1 MHLAKALT
9 NSVSLFHDDYEWVQT
24 IDYEHIPFRCRKC
37 HEHGHL
43 FRDYPLNLQSKTPV
57 MEASKDAK
65 GFTKVPNRRRHAKKT
80 PMDPDN
86 ITKSITRN
94 SFDILNTSDNIEDN
108 PSFPLSD
115 PSPSSP
121 SHLPKSSDIPQSS
134 KATITLTST
143 SNASPNKDSA
153 PPSSN
158 MELDI
163 ALALSMQQPSKEE
176 DQSTPIHMEEEPE
189 SVDLAG
195 LDILK
200 LEAACKQKEYSKI
213 HTREIERLE
222 EVLTRAQQNKYLG
235 IQEGSP
241 WDGRK
246 ILKET
251 KKRGRKI
258 DLQRT
263 IILEEMLVD
272 SGRFP
277 NLTKFYKTLPHC
289 SP

>member
-9 NSVSLFHDDYEWVQT
+9 ASVILFHDDYEWVQN

-37 HEHGHL
+37 HENGHL
-43 FRDYPLNLQSKTPV
+43 FRDCPLNLQSKTPV
-57 MEASKDAK
+57 TEASKDVE
-65 GFTKVPNRRRHAKKT
+65 GFTKVPSRRRHAKKP
-80 PMDPDN
+80 PMDLENLKKP
-86 ITKSITRN
+86 ITRN
-94 SFDILNTSDNIEDN
+94 NFDILNTTDNIEDN
-108 PSFPLSD
+108 TSLPLSD

-121 SHLPKSSDIPQSS
+121 PHSPKSLDLPQTS
-134 KATITLTST
+134 KATNTPTST
-143 SNASPNKDSA
+143 YNTTPDKDLA

-176 DQSTPIHMEEEPE
+176 DQNTPIHMEEEPE
-189 SVDLAG
+189 SVDLEG

-200 LEAACKQKEYSKI
+200 LEAACRQKEYSNI

-222 EVLTRAQQNKYLG
+222 EVLTRAHHNKYLG
-235 IQEGSP
+235 IQAGSP

-251 KKRGRKI
+251 KKRGRKT

-263 IILEEMLVD
+263 IILGEMLVD
-272 SGRFP
+272 PGRFP
-277 NLTKFYKTLPHC
+277 KLTKFYKTLPHC